1 MTAHST
7 SSESDWLRN
16 LVPHF
21 LEQTKDRLAKIEAH
35 RQAIHNGADTVAEMK
50 VICDIAHKISG
61 TADTFGYSDL
71 GAFARTVEDVFLKE
85 LMRVDDSM
93 VNWSRVEWSL
103 SPLVQEIAKLLE
115 PS

>member
-21 LEQTKDRLAKIEAH
+21 LEQTKDRLTRIEAH
-35 RQAIHNGADTVAEMK
+35 RQAINNGSDAIAEMK
-50 VICDIAHKISG
+50 AICDIAHKISG

-71 GAFARTVEDVFLKE
+71 GVFAREVEDVFVKE
-85 LMRVDDSM
+85 LMRVDDST
-93 VNWSRVEWSL
+93 VIWSRVEWSL
-103 SPLVQEIAKLLE
+103 SPLIQEIANLLE